1 MVTLLMVD
9 RRPLFPAVA
18 SPAARLFVNGKADG
32 GPMTL
37 PLCIFQFPNISQA
50 CRECQTLLTFMGRTM
65 GRKQRVGKK
74 QNVIKRGVKK
84 RLTRQSIFFSLTF
97 KLILGINRVFWALI
111 RV

>member
-37 PLCIFQFPNISQA
+37 PLCIYQFPNISQA
-50 CRECQTLLTFMGRTM
+50 CREYQTLLTCMGRIHMREKTGAEKKP
-65 GRKQRVGKK
+65 GREKMLDKTGD
-74 QNVIKRGVKK
+74 
-84 RLTRQSIFFSLTF
+84 LF
-97 KLILGINRVFWALI
+97 
-111 RV
+111 